1 MAERPPP
8 RRRPLARARRLAPAL
23 ACAIGAVTWSST
35 LWAQEGTAGG
45 ELKGAVGAPAAPPA
59 GPSPAAVA
67 TSDPAL
73 EADRARVRVASTPTP
88 ATDDL
93 PAWVEQ
99 PASDGF
105 VDRFIL
111 ESARAPF
118 APLNDDFLAFSLHG
132 EYQARFRAMTD
143 LPLEAPVRGSLP
155 TSDGSEPLDPGLLGQ
170 NAYLYHWLRLNGRIA
185 FRDDIIGYAQIDVPR
200 GMIVG
205 QKTQFVERSRDA
217 LNDFNW
223 YDVHPRDLFVE
234 FRSPIGVFRVGQ
246 QTSHWGQGILAN
258 DGNHP
263 TMFGDTI
270 RGAIVERL
278 LFATSPMGK
287 GTPLL
292 VVVAGDFVFEDNT
305 ADVLGNS
312 PDQPTG
318 DLAGQAVA
326 AIVWREDWAELGMYG
341 VYRHQQRELT
351 SGVNPY
357 EESLDVGVIDL
368 AGKIRG
374 KVPGASAY
382 AYAHGEAAL
391 VFGRTSYLR
400 TSYVNQ
406 LDPTA
411 ELADEGVLTFGAS
424 TTFGFVH
431 VKQNDKERWGDL
443 VAELEWGYA
452 SGDAD
457 PLDGQTRRFTFDTSH
472 NVGLVLFDHVL
483 GWKTARAATIAQD
496 PRIVARPSAGL
507 QLLPSNGGVFGAT
520 FLNPRVIFRP
530 VRMLDV
536 KLGLLWAQATA
547 DVVDPYHVGAL
558 GDYRNYDGGDPT
570 SRDLGVEIDVGAD
583 VRIPLERTV
592 ALEIGA
598 EGGVL
603 FPGHA
608 FDDDAGRALP
618 EQLLVNTKLGLQF

>member
-1 MAERPPP
+1 MAERTPD
-8 RRRPLARARRLAPAL
+8 RRRPQRRAHRFVTAL
-23 ACAIGAVTWSST
+23 ACALGAATCASAA
-35 LWAQEGTAGG
+35 LAQEAPAGG
-45 ELKGAVGAPAAPPA
+45 ELKGPVTPQAEPASAAPAKA
-59 GPSPAAVA
+59 SD
-67 TSDPAL
+67 DPAL
-73 EADRARVRVASTPTP
+73 EADRVRLRVAAANAPPVDDTPR
-88 ATDDL
+88 
-93 PAWVEQ
+93 WVEK
-99 PASDGF
+99 PLSDGF
-105 VDRFIL
+105 LDRFIL

-118 APLNDDFLAFSLHG
+118 APLDQDFLTFSLHG
-132 EYQARFRAMTD
+132 EYEARFRAMTD
-143 LPLEAPVRGSLP
+143 LPLEPPVRGALP
-155 TSDGSEPLDPGLLGQ
+155 TPDGSEPADPALLGQ

-205 QKTQFVERSRDA
+205 HKTQFVERSRDP
-217 LNDFNW
+217 LDEFNW
-223 YDVHPRDLFVE
+223 YDVHPRELFVE

-258 DGNHP
+258 DGNHA
-263 TMFGDTI
+263 TMFGDYL

-278 LFATSPMGK
+278 LFATTPMGK
-287 GTPLL
+287 DTPLL
-292 VVVAGDFVFEDNT
+292 VVLAGDFIFEDNT

-312 PDQPTG
+312 PEQPTG

-326 AIVWREDWAELGMYG
+326 AIAWREDWAELGLYG
-341 VYRHQQRELT
+341 VYRRQQRDLT
-351 SGVNPY
+351 SGVTPY
-357 EESLDVGVIDL
+357 DESLDVGVIDV
-368 AGKIRG
+368 AGKLRG
-374 KVPGASAY
+374 KVPGTSAY

-391 VFGRTSYLR
+391 VFGRTSYVR
-400 TSYVNQ
+400 SSYANQ

-411 ELADEGVLTFGAS
+411 ELEDEGVLTFGAS
-424 TTFGFVH
+424 TTLGFVH
-431 VKQNDKERWGDL
+431 VTQNDEERWGDL

-457 PLDGQTRRFTFDTSH
+457 PLDGQTRRFTFDTNH
-472 NVGLVLFDHVL
+472 NVGLVLFDQVL

-496 PRIVARPSAGL
+496 PRVVARPSPGL

-520 FLNPRVIFRP
+520 YLNPRVVFRP

-536 KLGLLWAQATA
+536 KLGVLWAQATA

-570 SRDLGVEIDVGAD
+570 RRDLGVEIDTGFDLRV
-583 VRIPLERTV
+583 PLERTV

-608 FDDDAGRALP
+608 FDDEAGRALP
-618 EQLLVNTKLGLQF
+618 EQLLLNTKLGLQF